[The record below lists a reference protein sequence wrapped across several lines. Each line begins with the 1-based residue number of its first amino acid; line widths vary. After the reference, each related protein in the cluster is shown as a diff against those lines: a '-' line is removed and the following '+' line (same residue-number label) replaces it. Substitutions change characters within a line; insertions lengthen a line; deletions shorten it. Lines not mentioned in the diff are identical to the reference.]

1 MRSSGRLAD
10 VPLGGRGDAAE
21 VHAISRLS
29 PALARGG
36 WSLRASL
43 RAPSVRGVAFVIGA
57 ALAFS
62 TLGSLSGLA
71 YRAGMGSPTFVTLRA
86 LVGAGLLLVLI
97 GLQRRQWVPVRSLSR
112 CDGAMLG
119 AAMVAN
125 ATLNLA
131 LFAAYGQM
139 AVALVLAVYFTYPML
154 VAIASV
160 LIGRERF
167 TPTRSAGLVVA
178 GSGLALVMWE
188 QVGGSAI
195 TPIGLAWALAAAA
208 CQATY
213 LVVSRAGFTRVPV
226 EQATTLMLGGGAVLA
241 AIVALAVDLPA
252 GRLTTWVGDP
262 TAWLAIAVAGAL
274 GAAAAK
280 VWLLNGVRLLGGTRT
295 AVLMLFEP
303 VAAVLLAALI
313 LDQAITP
320 LQAAGGLVL
329 LAAARLV
336 QRPAPGPVAA
346 LDRPR
351 PAGQSVP

>member
-1 MRSSGRLAD
+1 
-10 VPLGGRGDAAE
+10 
-21 VHAISRLS
+21 
-29 PALARGG
+29 
-36 WSLRASL
+36 LRASL

-86 LVGAGLLLVLI
+86 IVGAGLLLALI
-97 GLQRRQWVPVRSLSR
+97 ALQRRQWVPVRSLSR
-112 CDGAMLG
+112 RDGSLLG

-125 ATLNLA
+125 AALNLA

-154 VAIASV
+154 VASASV

-167 TPTRSAGLVVA
+167 TPTRSAGLAVA
-178 GSGLALVMWE
+178 GAGLALVMWE

-195 TPIGLAWALAAAA
+195 TPIGLAWALMAAA

-213 LVVSRAGFTRVPV
+213 LVVSRAGYTRVPV
-226 EQATTLMLGGGAVLA
+226 EQATAVMLGGGAVLA
-241 AIVALAVDLPA
+241 GIAALAIDLPA
-252 GRLTTWVGDP
+252 GRLTSWVDDP
-262 TAWLAIAVAGAL
+262 TAWIAIAIAGAL

-329 LAAARLV
+329 LGAARLV
-336 QRPAPGPVAA
+336 QHPAPGASAPTA
-346 LDRPR
+346 RP
-351 PAGQSVP
+351 